1 MMRKQDRPFLA
12 LLLAVTLALGSGAVP
27 QRAGAVD
34 RPAASKLENGYL
46 LIGTYLIQKDALTK
60 PLLDIAKA
68 SMAESDQGMYY
79 KSEFAAGAWC
89 NIKNGV
95 DIKALLKGEGVVV
108 PDADVDA
115 MKITVWATLDK
126 GKPKF
131 VSLQTPAELD
141 GQIKQ
146 LTDQKAQAEEQNKQA
161 LKDQNDQT
169 ATDTALQIAN
179 LQMQIDFLQ
188 ALKTGDAAQPPDPQ
202 KVLDGLPTSPAEA
215 LNVTKQDVQKALA
228 ALDSAVTRSAAK
240 EAADQLASLQA
251 ADRKVEATRQALLQ
265 KSLADLVTEQAKLE
279 ATLQDIQTHKLDIQK
294 ETLALQAILNKA
306 NKLGEAEITGDLL
319 AKISENAAQLP
330 PLRNLEKQA
339 RFELLKLEQ
348 AALIPQS
355 ADPAKLVELVHV
367 ETLLKSED
375 LGIASKIAD
384 LQEAQVKLN
393 LEIDHANKDGDAKT
407 AADLG
412 EDLAA
417 VELNLAKSQQE
428 ELILEKEA
436 LEVKRAQL
444 PQGGD
449 ALDKRHSEVIQQILA
464 LERKKYTAADLAK
477 LDAVRAQIAAALGAS
492 GSVLQVENVYSKDV
506 EIKFQVPTVVIGGRA
521 FIHIR
526 PISEAFG
533 ATVVWNDDAQSVT
546 INLGGTVVYSRIGDD
561 SAYINDRKVQL
572 DAAPL
577 LIADRTFVPLRFVM
591 DALGLDVQWD
601 EETQSIEI
609 KGIVKG

>member
-1 MMRKQDRPFLA
+1 MTRKPNRPFLA
-12 LLLAVTLALGSGAVP
+12 LLLALALTAGIGAVP

-34 RPAASKLENGYL
+34 RPAASKLQNGYL
-46 LIGTYLIQKDALTK
+46 LIGTYLIQKEALTK
-60 PLLDIAKA
+60 PLLDVAKA
-68 SMAESDQGMYY
+68 SMADSDQGMYY
-79 KSEFAAGAWC
+79 KSEFAGGAWC

-108 PDADVDA
+108 PDAEVDA
-115 MKITVWATLDK
+115 LKMTVWATLDN
-126 GKPKF
+126 GKPKI

-141 GQIKQ
+141 GQIQQ
-146 LTDQKAQAEEQNKQA
+146 LTDQKTQAEEKNKQA
-161 LKDQNDQT
+161 LKDQDDQT
-169 ATDTALQIAN
+169 ATDTSLQIAN

-188 ALKTGDAAQPPDPQ
+188 ALKTGDATQAPDPQ

-215 LNVTKQDVQKALA
+215 LNVTKQDVQKAQD

-240 EAADQLASLQA
+240 EAADQLASLKA
-251 ADRKVEATRQALLQ
+251 ADSKVEATRQALLQ
-265 KSLADLVTEQAKLE
+265 TSLADLPTEQAKFE

-294 ETLALQAILNKA
+294 ETVALQAILNKA
-306 NKLGEAEITGDLL
+306 NKLGETDIAGDLL

-330 PLRNLEKQA
+330 PLREAENQNRVA
-339 RFELLKLEQ
+339 LLKLQQ
-348 AALIPQS
+348 AALT
-355 ADPAKLVELVHV
+355 DPSQLVDRVHV
-367 ETLLKSED
+367 EALLRSED

-384 LQEAQVKLN
+384 LQEAQDKLN
-393 LEIDHANKDGDAKT
+393 LEIAQAKKYGDDKT

-412 EDLAA
+412 GDLAA
-417 VELNLAKSQQE
+417 VALNLAKTQQE

-436 LEVKRAQL
+436 LEDKRAQL
-444 PQGGD
+444 PPGSD
-449 ALDKRHSEVIQQILA
+449 ALDKRHSEVIQQIVA
-464 LERKKYTAADLAK
+464 LEKQKYTADDLAK
-477 LDAVRAQIAAALGAS
+477 LEAVRAQIAAAIGAS
-492 GSVLQVENVYSKDV
+492 GTVLPVENVYSKDV

-533 ATVVWNDDAQSVT
+533 STVVWNDAEQSVT
-546 INLGGTVVYSRIGDD
+546 INHAGTVVHARIGED

-572 DAAPL
+572 DTAPR

-601 EETQSIEI
+601 EATQSIEI